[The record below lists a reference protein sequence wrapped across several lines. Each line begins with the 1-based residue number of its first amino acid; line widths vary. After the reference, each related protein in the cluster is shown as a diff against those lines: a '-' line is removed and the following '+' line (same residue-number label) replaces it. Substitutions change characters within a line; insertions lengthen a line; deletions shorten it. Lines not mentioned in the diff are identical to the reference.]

1 MRPAQNGEMEE
12 NDAKTDGRKRLWQT
26 TVRNDTKT
34 TMTRKQHKQLQF
46 YESPRIE
53 MTFCEAWSGICA
65 QSVVT
70 EVTFNQIEAAAQES
84 GGELD
89 FANEKTYGSFN
100 HTWEE
105 VSE

>member
-1 MRPAQNGEMEE
+1 MRE
-12 NDAKTDGRKRLWQT
+12 TD
-26 TVRNDTKT
+26 KT
-34 TMTRKQHKQLQF
+34 TMTKKKHTSLQT

-53 MTFCEAWSGICA
+53 AAFCEVWSGICA

-70 EVTFNQIEAAAQES
+70 EVSFNQIEATAQES

-89 FANEKTYGSFN
+89 FANEQTYSSFN
-100 HTWEE
+100 HTWED

>member
-1 MRPAQNGEMEE
+1 MRLA
-12 NDAKTDGRKRLWQT
+12 
-26 TVRNDTKT
+26 TVI
-34 TMTRKQHKQLQF
+34 
-46 YESPRIE
+46 ESPRIE

-65 QSVVT
+65 KSVVT
-70 EVTFNQIEAAAQES
+70 EVSFNQIEAAAQES

-89 FANEKTYGSFN
+89 FAYSSFN

>member
-1 MRPAQNGEMEE
+1 
-12 NDAKTDGRKRLWQT
+12 
-26 TVRNDTKT
+26 
-34 TMTRKQHKQLQF
+34 
-46 YESPRIE
+46 

-70 EVTFNQIEAAAQES
+70 DLTFNQIEAAAQES

-89 FANEKTYGSFN
+89 FAKKETYSSFN